1 MDIFVLKELFYADK
15 PFESFDID
23 STDSIFNVFFK
34 ELLHIKGTRINDQF
48 LEENLL
54 NLFNDACAVGTLATI
69 IKRPYLKIG
78 DFLNTFNSNF
88 AGLPESGEQR
98 AEEVLCLAYYLLKLS
113 GYDSDDL
120 NRFYKN
126 VYNLFGPFHKSES
139 SELFSKLGRK
149 IASAP
154 LPSPI
159 GFIKRRVLTKDIL
172 STIYIDWIEVTNFFD
187 LREIDAYLELCKTPQ
202 EYNLIIDNI
211 VSRLRHTQYENNIPH
226 LMDKKYPADAEFFP
240 EEEDIQYLPEI
251 NLYDSNDKE
260 KQELIN
266 KVRELDKKL
275 ANLNNEQEKEPEQ
288 AFNAQTGGSCLT
300 STQMGI
306 LMEGVALLTEEP
318 VPGKTTLGEIVE
330 SISGYK
336 ATTVNQ
342 NLKGAHRDA
351 DKEAVAKAI
360 ESKLPK
366 LAARIRKL

>member
-1 MDIFVLKELFYADK
+1 MDILVLKELFYADK

-23 STDSIFNVFFK
+23 SIDSIFSVFFK
-34 ELLHIKGTRINDQF
+34 ELLYTKGTRINDKF

-54 NLFNDACAVGTLATI
+54 NIFNDACAVGTLATI

-78 DFLNTFNSNF
+78 DFLNTFNSNL

-126 VYNLFGPFHKSES
+126 VYNYFGPFHKSEG
-139 SELFSKLGRK
+139 SEFFSKLGRK

-154 LPSPI
+154 LTPPK
-159 GFIKRRVLTKDIL
+159 GFIKRRVVTKDVL
-172 STIYIDWIEVTNFFD
+172 SNIYIDWIEATGLIDF
-187 LREIDAYLELCKTPQ
+187 REIDAYLELCKTPQ

-211 VSRLRHTQYENNIPH
+211 ISRLRHTQYEYNIEF
-226 LMDKKYPADAEFFP
+226 LRDKKYPADAEFFP
-240 EEEDIQYLPEI
+240 EEDIQYLPEI

-260 KQELIN
+260 KQELLN
-266 KVRELDKKL
+266 KVKELDAEL
-275 ANLNNEQEKEPEQ
+275 VNLKNEQEKEPEQ

-342 NLKGAHRDA
+342 NLKGNHRDA

-360 ESKLPK
+360 ESKFPN
-366 LAARIRKL
+366 LAAKIRKL